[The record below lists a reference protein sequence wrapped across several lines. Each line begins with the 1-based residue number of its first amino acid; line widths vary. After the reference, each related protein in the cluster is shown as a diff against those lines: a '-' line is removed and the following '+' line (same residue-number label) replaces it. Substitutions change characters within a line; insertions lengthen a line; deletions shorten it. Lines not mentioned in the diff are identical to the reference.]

1 MRKLAGSLMALLA
14 GAAPAEALTPE
25 QAELVTGCQT
35 YAKRV
40 YSVSHFGAPSI
51 TQELNSTYAAFKA
64 GDMAV
69 VCEYLTNSETGHK
82 LFHNISADGVPRVR
96 LVLGD
101 DASVGAITTQF
112 ADYYSAQGL
121 ATDQIQQLAREWRA
135 SLQVR
140 HFQTQ

>member
-1 MRKLAGSLMALLA
+1 MRKLAGTLIALF
-14 GAAPAEALTPE
+14 AAAASAQALTPE
-25 QAELVTGCQT
+25 QEELVTGCQT
-35 YAKRV
+35 YTKRV
-40 YSVSHFGAPSI
+40 YSVSQFGEPSI

-69 VCEYLTNSETGHK
+69 VCEYLTNSDTGHK

-101 DASVGAITTQF
+101 NASVTAITAQF

-121 ATDQIQQLAREWRA
+121 DTGQIQQLAREWLA